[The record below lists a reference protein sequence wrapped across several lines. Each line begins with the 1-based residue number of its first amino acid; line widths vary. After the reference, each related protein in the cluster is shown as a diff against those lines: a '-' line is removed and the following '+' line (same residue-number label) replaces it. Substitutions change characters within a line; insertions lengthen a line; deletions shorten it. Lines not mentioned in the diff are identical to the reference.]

1 MGDVQ
6 EVEAEVVE
14 DGGLSVTY
22 VPATVSANFDALE
35 ERVRAMCADYEGA
48 TYDLTDPEAVRDAK
62 RHRTYLN
69 GIARQIDERRKAVK
83 REYMRPLEEF
93 DSRAREVAA
102 IATDAAKG
110 IKVQIDE
117 AEEARKAERMAA
129 LEEHYGEYAGLLAP
143 VVPYERVHEPRWLNK
158 TCQLAK
164 AEAEMDEK
172 VERLAS
178 DWEALKRSLGG
189 SEFYDVAERVL
200 FSTLDLGQAI
210 AASARAEEEAERI
223 RALRA
228 AMTQPTEVVEP
239 EPEPEPEPKP
249 EQAEACEPRCEASW
263 PCVEE
268 PHDWCI
274 RVNGATRSQMEDVA
288 RALRGLGVTGRISME
303 A

>member
-143 VVPYERVHEPRWLNK
+143 VVPY
-158 TCQLAK
+158 
-164 AEAEMDEK
+164 
-172 VERLAS
+172 
-178 DWEALKRSLGG
+178 
-189 SEFYDVAERVL
+189 
-200 FSTLDLGQAI
+200 
-210 AASARAEEEAERI
+210 
-223 RALRA
+223 
-228 AMTQPTEVVEP
+228 
-239 EPEPEPEPKP
+239 
-249 EQAEACEPRCEASW
+249 
-263 PCVEE
+263 
-268 PHDWCI
+268 
-274 RVNGATRSQMEDVA
+274 
-288 RALRGLGVTGRISME
+288 
-303 A
+303 